1 MKMPAGSLKLTL
13 YEKRGERYVKIYT
26 EYCGRS
32 LSPGDLYKRGRELAD
47 AIETLEAERKEI

>member
-1 MKMPAGSLKLTL
+1 MPAGSLKLTL

-26 EYCGRS
+26 EYCGRN

-47 AIETLEAERKEI
+47 ALETLEAERKEI